1 MGDGAAIGN
10 ERDRGVRRVE
20 RPRGREGDEP
30 PMTASDPA
38 TREILAS
45 YRAVPYDSRP
55 CANSTPARIATIAR
69 LMGLGAPEPSTARV
83 LEIACGDGGNL
94 LPMAVRAPQG
104 RFVGIDLA
112 SDAIAVARAM
122 AGDLGLPNV
131 ELIDGDLRDLPAEAG
146 SFDYIVAHGFY
157 SWVPAAVR
165 TALFDTLR
173 ARLAP
178 AGIAFVSHNVLPG
191 CALRGVTWS
200 LLRPHVAGIADPAAK
215 VAEIRAMAGRI
226 ADAMANQP
234 GLAAGLAQEFR
245 DVAARET
252 FALMHD
258 DFAPVNHPV
267 FLRDLAAEASG
278 RGLAWLADADPYRH
292 PAPAY
297 GEAMNAWLASA
308 ERMEREHVIDHL
320 RMRRFRESLFVH
332 EGRDL
337 GHPLAAERLALMH
350 VAASN
355 TTVERHDAR
364 TPAPSPGDRSPSAI
378 QRRLIARLVAC
389 HPSSEPVEDLA
400 AWIAAESG
408 PGTALAARGQAARLL
423 LSACLMQVLVPFAWP
438 VDIPRSAGER
448 PRAFAPSRWQASR
461 HQWVVNLRHE
471 SVRLDDPVQRRL
483 LPLLDGTRTRADL
496 AAALSAGASGSPMST
511 VAVDGHLAHFA
522 RIGVIEA

>member
-1 MGDGAAIGN
+1 MQEGAHDTAGDAA
-10 ERDRGVRRVE
+10 
-20 RPRGREGDEP
+20 
-30 PMTASDPA
+30 TA
-38 TREILAS
+38 EIRAS

-69 LMGLGAPEPSTARV
+69 LMGLDAPEPSTARV

-94 LPMAVRAPQG
+94 LPMAVHAPQG
-104 RFVGIDLA
+104 WFVGIDLA
-112 SDAIAVARAM
+112 SDAIAIARAM
-122 AGDLGLPNV
+122 ARELGLANV
-131 ELIDGDLRDLPAEAG
+131 ELIDGDLRDLPSEVG

-165 TALFDTLR
+165 AVLFDTIR

-178 AGIAFVSHNVLPG
+178 QGIAFVSHNVLPG
-191 CALRGVTWS
+191 CALRGVAWS
-200 LLRPHVAGIADPAAK
+200 LLRPHVAGIADPVAK
-215 VAEIRAMAGRI
+215 VAEIRAMAGRV
-226 ADAMANQP
+226 ADAMANRP

-245 DVAARET
+245 DVVERET

-267 FLRDLAAEASG
+267 FLRDIAAEASDH
-278 RGLAWLADADPYRH
+278 GLAWLADADPYRH

-297 GEAMNAWLASA
+297 GETMNAWLASA

-332 EGRDL
+332 AERDL
-337 GHPLAAERLALMH
+337 GHPLAPEALAPMH

-355 TTVERHDAR
+355 STVERHDPR
-364 TPAPSPGDRSPSAI
+364 TPAPPARDRSPSSI

-389 HPSSEPVEDLA
+389 HPSSEPVADLA
-400 AWIAAESG
+400 AWIATGSG
-408 PGTALAARGQAARLL
+408 PGSALAAPGQAERLL

-448 PRAFAPSRWQASR
+448 PRAFAPARWQASR
-461 HQWVVNLRHE
+461 HRWVVNLRHE

-496 AAALSAGASGSPMST
+496 AAALEGLAAGSGT
-511 VAVDGHLAHFA
+511 RVAAVEEHLAHFA